1 LSRRMAAAP
10 AVRGPTGARTG
21 RYGAMKDITRKT
33 PVLPDDPVKNGELDK
48 KIAEA
53 RKILARLGRVV
64 VAFSGGVD
72 STLLLSLAADT
83 LGSENVL
90 AAVGISPSLPD
101 GEREEA
107 RRLAETAGVE
117 LVEFESREFDDPNFT
132 RNPVDRCY
140 HCKSA
145 LFAHIWTIARE
156 RGFTSVICGANADDP
171 GDYRPGLDAG
181 MRAGV
186 VNPLMEAGLTK
197 ADIRAVS
204 RIMGL
209 VTWDKPAMA
218 CLASRIP
225 YDSPITPERLARVG
239 RAEEALRKLGFG
251 ECRVR
256 DYETLARIE
265 VPRDSLNRAVLER
278 EAIVSSLRALGY
290 VYVTL
295 DLAGLRSGS
304 MNEILR

>member
-1 LSRRMAAAP
+1 MSRRTTAAP
-10 AVRGPTGARTG
+10 AAFGPAGAGTDQ
-21 RYGAMKDITRKT
+21 YGTMKDTTTKT
-33 PVLPDDPVKNGELDK
+33 PVLPDDTPRNGELDK
-48 KIAEA
+48 KTAEA

-72 STLLLSLAADT
+72 STLLLALAADV
-83 LGSENVL
+83 LGTENVL

-107 RRLAETAGVE
+107 RRLAETSGVE
-117 LVEFESREFDDPNFT
+117 LIEFDSREFDDPNFT

-145 LFAHIWTIARE
+145 LFDQIWTIARE
-156 RGFTSVICGANADDP
+156 RGFASVISGANADDP
-171 GDYRPGLDAG
+171 NDYRPGLDAG
-181 MRAGV
+181 KRTGV
-186 VNPLMEAGLTK
+186 VNPLMDADLTK
-197 ADIRAVS
+197 ADIRAIS

-239 RAEEALRKLGFG
+239 QAEEALHKLGFE

-265 VPRDSLNRAVLER
+265 VPRGLLDRAVLER

-304 MNEILR
+304 MNEVLR

>member
-1 LSRRMAAAP
+1 MKDSTRETP
-10 AVRGPTGARTG
+10 AVA
-21 RYGAMKDITRKT
+21 
-33 PVLPDDPVKNGELDK
+33 DDASFGGELGK
-48 KIAEA
+48 KVAEA
-53 RKILARLGRVV
+53 RGILARLGRVV

-72 STLLLSLAADT
+72 STLLLRLAADV
-83 LGSENVL
+83 LGAGNVL
-90 AAVGISPSLPD
+90 AAVGTSPSLPD

-107 RRLAETAGVE
+107 ERLAGAAGVE
-117 LVEFESREFDDPNFT
+117 LIEFESGEFDDPNFT
-132 RNPVDRCY
+132 GNPPDRCY

-145 LFAHIWTIARE
+145 LYTRLWKIARE
-156 RGFTSVICGANADDP
+156 RGFQSVVSGANADDP

-181 MRAGV
+181 KRMGV
-186 VNPLMEAGLTK
+186 ASPLMEAGLSK
-197 ADIRAVS
+197 ADIRNAS

-225 YDSPITPERLARVG
+225 YDSPITPERLSRVG
-239 RAEEALRKLGFG
+239 RAEDALRALGFG

-265 VPRDSLNRAVLER
+265 VPADSIERAVAAR
-278 EAIVSSLRALGY
+278 HAIVSSLTALGY

-304 MNEILR
+304 MNEVLR